1 MTDILVDSALALQ
14 SGDPCLQIV
23 KNKNEQ
29 NRWKILISYI
39 NYQLLRSE
47 NRTKRIEYATNKSDF
62 LSLHLSI
69 N

>member
-29 NRWKILISYI
+29 NRWKI
-39 NYQLLRSE
+39 
-47 NRTKRIEYATNKSDF
+47 
-62 LSLHLSI
+62 
-69 N
+69 

>member
-14 SGDPCLQIV
+14 TGGPCLQFV